1 MAEGLPAIVYDVVFL
16 LSPAT
21 GNDAETLAAQHPH
34 FGDEAEKFL
43 PQQPQW
49 EVILISTVRLW
60 ERFYG
65 KISR

>member
-1 MAEGLPAIVYDVVFL
+1 MAEGLPAIVHGVVL
-16 LSPAT
+16 LPSPVT
-21 GNDAETLAAQHPH
+21 GHDAGTLAAPHPH
-34 FGDEAEKFL
+34 VGDEAEKFL

-49 EVILISTVRLW
+49 EGILISTVRLW